1 MFIFVSMGNYISTDD
16 VRFVFAYNGSTIS
29 KTTFQSAHEG
39 NRLVN
44 LTRGKAVRSLI
55 VLNDNT
61 VIATP
66 LKAATVIKKLNGND
80 TAEKEPEP
88 QKVYY
93 YVSDDEDSD

>member
-1 MFIFVSMGNYISTDD
+1 MFILVSMGNYISTDD
-16 VRFVFAYNGSTIS
+16 VRFVFAYNGSTVS
-29 KTTFQSAHEG
+29 KEMYRAAGAE

-55 VLNDNT
+55 VLSDNT
-61 VIATP
+61 VVATP
-66 LKAATVIKKLNGND
+66 VKASTVIKKLNGND
-80 TAEKEPEP
+80 PAEKETEP